1 MKKIILLTF
10 ALLIIF
16 YGTSYSQFKSHSF
29 SDNLSPNKKYNK
41 LDLNQVVPTVSLG
54 FNVGLALITADN
66 TGLAVGMFAEVKT
79 KSFSFVPQA
88 NYWQVNDRKNF
99 EMAGLLR
106 LRFESVSMEPYL
118 DGGIGINFYDD
129 DIVDASG
136 NKINNNVTL
145 LGIDVGGGLE
155 LKNVGTNFS
164 ILLDAKYK
172 IIINDPGNIK
182 GFVITAGLKFPL

>member
-1 MKKIILLTF
+1 VKKIILLTF
-10 ALLIIF
+10 ALLIF
-16 YGTSYSQFKSHSF
+16 YGTSYSQFKSNSLKEN
-29 SDNLSPNKKYNK
+29 SLVNKKYQK
-41 LDLNQVVPTVSLG
+41 LDLNQTVPTVSLG
-54 FNVGLALITADN
+54 FNAGISVIEKGN
-66 TGLAVGMFAEVKT
+66 TGLAVGMFAEVNT

-129 DIVDASG
+129 DFEDESG

-182 GFVITAGLKFPL
+182 GFVITGGLKFPL